1 MNAAPPA
8 RHAGED
14 AAPALETVVLT
25 RQPILDTTQ
34 RLLGYEIL
42 VYGAEWH
49 NERAD
54 ADLRRD
60 NMQRKLMHA
69 FIDLGVERLVGTAD
83 AFMRLPRS
91 ALSIATSL
99 PINGNRSVI
108 AVDGAAPIDTELV
121 AQIDA
126 LRRKGFRVA
135 LESVP
140 AGEHD
145 ALLQQAIGFAHY
157 ALFPMGAALD
167 AEAAQRMRAFGLR
180 VIVTGIDTREQLQRA
195 TALGC
200 EGFQGHYLCEP
211 EAIVSTSLRENKL
224 SVLRLLAAIEDPNNG
239 PVELDAIIRTDATL
253 SYKVL
258 RCVNSAYFSLPVKV
272 RSVLHAVVYLGVN
285 RIRNWIRMI
294 AISGLKDCPTEL
306 LKFAL
311 IRGRMCELLAAK
323 LPNDQREMAF
333 TVGLFSLL
341 DALLNTPLPELI
353 ARISVADEV
362 RDALVERKG
371 PLARLLDPVEACER
385 GDWRRLEASSVP
397 AALCASAYV
406 DAVAWAENV
415 FEIGD
420 AEPA

>member
-1 MNAAPPA
+1 MAASNAKPVLDENAQPI
-8 RHAGED
+8 
-14 AAPALETVVLT
+14 ETVIVT
-25 RQPILDTTQ
+25 RQPILDGVQ
-34 RLLGYEIL
+34 RLLGYELL
-42 VYGAEWH
+42 VHGAEWH
-49 NERAD
+49 DEEAD
-54 ADLRRD
+54 PALRRD
-60 NMQRKLMHA
+60 SMQRKLMHA
-69 FIDLGVERLVGTAD
+69 FVDLGVERLVGSAE
-83 AFMRLPRS
+83 AFMRLPRA
-91 ALSIATSL
+91 ALPIATSL
-99 PINGNRSVI
+99 PITGNRTVI
-108 AVDGAAPIDTELV
+108 GVDCAAPLDAELLT
-121 AQIDA
+121 QLGA
-126 LRRKGFRVA
+126 LRRKGFRIA
-135 LESVP
+135 LENAP
-140 AGEHD
+140 AED
-145 ALLQQAIGFAHY
+145 SPLMQAAIELAQFAKY
-157 ALFPMGAALD
+157 PMNSALD
-167 AEAAQRMRAFGLR
+167 IESVQRMRASGLR

-195 TALGC
+195 AALGC
-200 EGFQGHYLCEP
+200 EGFEGYYLCEP

-224 SVLRLLAAIEDPNNG
+224 SVLRLLAAIEDPTNG

-272 RSVLHAVVYLGVN
+272 RSVLHATVYLGVN

-353 ARISVADEV
+353 GRISLADEI
-362 RDALVERKG
+362 RDALVKRTG
-371 PLARLLDPVEACER
+371 PLARLLEPVEACER
-385 GDWRRLEASSVP
+385 GDWRRLEASTVP
-397 AALCASAYV
+397 AALCAGAYV

-415 FEIGD
+415 FEIGGQ